1 VVRSSSGTPQLSSS
15 IPGGNEFRSGVK
27 KNPLA
32 PPNSSKHGGTRPSQG
47 TVRCAELDSPGNRVL
62 CTGWEGGS
70 GVFSTCVRRLSSS
83 FTNAVGRLG
92 PTGRVLFIGLEDFV
106 CHCTIKISQISCHG
120 SGCICY
126 IQSLTSM
133 FFLKFFP
140 KNISFFIA
148 DTKFSYCC

>member
-1 VVRSSSGTPQLSSS
+1 MVRSSSGTPQLSSS
-15 IPGGNEFRSGVK
+15 ISGGNEFRSGVK
-27 KNPLA
+27 KI
-32 PPNSSKHGGTRPSQG
+32 PSPIPIPRS
-47 TVRCAELDSPGNRVL
+47 TVEPDPARARCAAPNWTHLG
-62 CTGWEGGS
+62 TGS
-70 GVFSTCVRRLSSS
+70 CVRRLSSS